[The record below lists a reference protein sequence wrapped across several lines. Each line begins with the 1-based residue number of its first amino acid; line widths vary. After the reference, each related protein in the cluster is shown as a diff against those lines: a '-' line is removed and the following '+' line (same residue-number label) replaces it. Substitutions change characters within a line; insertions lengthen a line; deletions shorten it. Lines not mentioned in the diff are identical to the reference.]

1 MSDLIAHR
9 LRNRLRALAWWASVD
24 AEYPGGV
31 VPVSTAARVLGCRRQ
46 NVERLIADGKL
57 RLVQG
62 MPGGGPR
69 DKFVPVADLFT
80 APTGLEA
87 GRAWSRDIGTGAM
100 VREPTPPTI
109 CTKPA
114 FAPPDLGHRCRN
126 CERRDRKRKLRA
138 AQDLGR

>member
-1 MSDLIAHR
+1 MSAPIAHR
-9 LRNRLRALAWWASVD
+9 LRNRLRALAWLAKID

-31 VPVSTAARVLGCRRQ
+31 VPVATAARVLGCRRQ

-62 MPGGGPR
+62 MPGGSPR
-69 DKFVPVADLFT
+69 DKFVPVVDLYT

-87 GRAWSRDIGTGAM
+87 GRAWSRDIGTGKL
-100 VREPTPPTI
+100 VREPTPPEI

-114 FAPPDLGHRCRN
+114 FAPLDMGHRCRN
-126 CERRDRKRKLRA
+126 CEKRDRNRKIRRA
-138 AQDLGR
+138 KDLA

>member
-1 MSDLIAHR
+1 MSDRIAHR
-9 LRNRLRALAWWASVD
+9 LRNRLRALAWLARVD

-31 VPVSTAARVLGCRRQ
+31 VPITTAARVLGCRRQ

-57 RLVQG
+57 RLVHG

-69 DKFVPVADLFT
+69 DKFVPVADLYT

-87 GRAWSRDIGTGAM
+87 GRAWSREIGTGAL
-100 VREPTPPTI
+100 VREPTSPEI

-114 FAPPDLGHRCRN
+114 FAPLDMGHRCRN
-126 CERRDRKRKLRA
+126 CERRDRKRKLRHTK
-138 AQDLGR
+138 DLA